1 MPKPHALVAL
11 RRRYGLLAANGNAMA
26 MFNLGRMHERGE
38 GGPEDAV
45 GARRLYRLAA
55 AQGHAD
61 AQFRLGVMHWH
72 AEGGPEDCAETRRL
86 FGLAAAQGD
95 ADAQCYLG
103 TMHADGEGGP
113 QDLVEARRLY
123 GLAAAQGHAV
133 AQLNLGTM
141 HANGEG
147 GPRDDDEALRLY
159 DLAAAQGDE
168 RAEDA
173 ASDLRAALAAT
184 DGEDEALASAPDV
197 DDADADEEGAPMSAD
212 GLRVAGA
219 CVRALQDCNQHPLP
233 PKSYECPVCLDTASE
248 SWPHER
254 RWLGLPGCGHVVC
267 SSCALSLANAGN
279 CECPLCRQCW
289 HLPKLQVGSRVTI
302 LYNESADDREETPPS
317 SKGLAAR
324 SAASASPADGKGGG
338 GGGLPFASR
347 EPASDRISF
356 WKRAT
361 KLLHRRSGRVEALGD
376 ASTRRAVAVRLDEAV
391 GDESE
396 GTGLEVAVVGVP
408 EPHLFIVEDDA
419 LSISPSMAD
428 ALARP
433 TAYSL
438 VQLEALKLLP
448 PALVHCSAC
457 EALLPSSAFSNNQLR
472 RQDGRCRACV
482 ESRKFAPSPPP
493 LSPPPDPPPAAPPP
507 AAPLPPTSGVE
518 PGAELAEA
526 PSPVDA
532 ALVARIAELLGL
544 EEALQEDGAA
554 ELIRRANTLCEI
566 DGEGTLQ
573 QQTEV
578 ALHVITTGAQPP
590 HSPSPLNPSPLPS
603 REATASPAP
612 SSLSFSAPSS
622 LGFTCLGTEKLSKMA
637 MYFFKSDAYM
647 VAQRVAHMAL
657 EEAAAA
663 VGGESEKEASA
674 RQRGVSL
681 SRNVLA
687 MAADQLAQQG
697 WAETLAL
704 NEQLARNVS
713 NVLSAARNVKES
725 AMDAAGA
732 ADAQLGDVDLL
743 SRVG

>member
-1 MPKPHALVAL
+1 
-11 RRRYGLLAANGNAMA
+11 
-26 MFNLGRMHERGE
+26 
-38 GGPEDAV
+38 
-45 GARRLYRLAA
+45 
-55 AQGHAD
+55 
-61 AQFRLGVMHWH
+61 
-72 AEGGPEDCAETRRL
+72 
-86 FGLAAAQGD
+86 
-95 ADAQCYLG
+95 
-103 TMHADGEGGP
+103 
-113 QDLVEARRLY
+113 
-123 GLAAAQGHAV
+123 
-133 AQLNLGTM
+133 
-141 HANGEG
+141 
-147 GPRDDDEALRLY
+147 
-159 DLAAAQGDE
+159 
-168 RAEDA
+168 
-173 ASDLRAALAAT
+173 
-184 DGEDEALASAPDV
+184 
-197 DDADADEEGAPMSAD
+197 
-212 GLRVAGA
+212 
-219 CVRALQDCNQHPLP
+219 
-233 PKSYECPVCLDTASE
+233 
-248 SWPHER
+248 
-254 RWLGLPGCGHVVC
+254 
-267 SSCALSLANAGN
+267 
-279 CECPLCRQCW
+279 
-289 HLPKLQVGSRVTI
+289 VGSRVTI

-457 EALLPSSAFSNNQLR
+457 EARLPSSAFSKNQLR

-482 ESRKFAPSPPP
+482 VSRIFAPSPPL

-507 AAPLPPTSGVE
+507 AAPLPPTYGVE

-573 QQTEV
+573 QQAEV

-622 LGFTCLGTEKLSKMA
+622 LGFTCLGTENLSKMA
-637 MYFFKSDAYM
+637 MSFFKSDAYL

-743 SRVG
+743 SRVGEDERRKLEAKRAQSTALLERATELIRSLEREAAETSDGKSAAMREELQVLQLQIESIRDENLQLQAELARVQSERDEAIETRDDMLSTMDQQPAGAADARGQARAEQPDCRAPSEKLKERLRDGHWTLCRQGGGHPVYKRTVVLQDATETTVQVFSHASTPSDWRGMHKALSELRAKDNGVLQAMPLADGAQPALFVRLDELHKERIELERQHELRMERIAEEIAMIEAKFENAYG